1 MTSLQSLL
9 PFQGTK
15 NILIEHLIFLKSL
28 DLLGV
33 SPQPISIPM
42 TKLPIPRNTFY
53 QESPLATLSS
63 ISGKKVS
70 NQVTH
75 SHDTL
80 RRTRKNNRNQ
90 GTKHSHIK
98 DKGYIYPQTRCLD
111 ASIKKKSIRTRTI
124 GLYQSSAALTQE
136 ALRTET

>member
-1 MTSLQSLL
+1 MNHTDLLQSVLFSLILIIHSSTAAVPGTQQPSLPENKQASEAYRTASDLPSLSSPTEPIPQFHPQLCRDLNAVTSLQSLL

-15 NILIEHLIFLKSL
+15 NILIEHLIFLRSL

-63 ISGKKVS
+63 ISGKKS
-70 NQVTH
+70 
-75 SHDTL
+75 L
-80 RRTRKNNRNQ
+80 
-90 GTKHSHIK
+90 
-98 DKGYIYPQTRCLD
+98 
-111 ASIKKKSIRTRTI
+111 
-124 GLYQSSAALTQE
+124 
-136 ALRTET
+136 